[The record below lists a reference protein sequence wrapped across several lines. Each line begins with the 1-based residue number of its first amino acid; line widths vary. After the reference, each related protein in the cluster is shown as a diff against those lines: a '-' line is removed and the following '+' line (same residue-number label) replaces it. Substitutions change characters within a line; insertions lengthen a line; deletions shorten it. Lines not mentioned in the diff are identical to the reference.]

1 MTREERIKAINEKIG
16 NAKKFEKELNVG
28 RKEGIIRAGG
38 QGLAFG
44 FGDELEALYKSRVQ
58 NKNYEE
64 ELKKSRDKLKSFR
77 ETNPVEAYGS
87 EIVGSIPSSI
97 GGAGLVAKAGLKGV
111 GKVGALQ
118 GGIYGAGTG
127 ETAEDRGKQALV
139 TGALGGGV
147 SKLASKI
154 LPKTTELAKKFLRN
168 DVNLTG
174 GQMVKGS
181 GAFGDLVGGIEASST
196 SIPGVG
202 VAISQAKT
210 RALSDFNKFAMLEA
224 LEPIL
229 DKSSKKILKAKLA
242 KVDGTDAYNIVDE
255 FMQKQYSDVLGDI
268 NFGPNAIVALEDDV
282 ITTIIN
288 SEADEAGKDLVLRAI
303 NQIFSKK
310 LKVDPKTGDKFLSGQ
325 DYKRL
330 ESELFRLQKNYF
342 KKEDFDTDRI
352 AETFQLLRSVFKNA
366 TDSTVGG
373 PKLRKINMAFARL
386 NPIGE
391 AVLSANRTRG
401 IFTTSQLLNSLK
413 KVDVTK
419 GKKIT
424 KTGKDPM
431 TQLAREGEE
440 LLGQVLPDSG
450 TASRLIAG
458 EGAISPSNLLRY
470 AVPTLVSKGLY
481 NMNVPRGIFNA
492 PNVGF
497 QGLKNPTLGL
507 LSGETTNRAE
517 GLLNRG
523 NQ

>member
-1 MTREERIKAINEKIG
+1 MTNEEKI
-16 NAKKFEKELNVG
+16 AKIKQSLKNNVAVEPLNVD

-44 FGDELEALYKSRVQ
+44 FGDEIEALYKSRVQ

-64 ELKKSRDKLKSFR
+64 ELKKARDKLKSFR

-168 DVNLTG
+168 DINLTG

-210 RALSDFNKFAMLEA
+210 RALSDFNKYAMLEA

-229 DKSSKKILKAKLA
+229 DKSSKK
-242 KVDGTDAYNIVDE
+242 Y
-255 FMQKQYSDVLGDI
+255 
-268 NFGPNAIVALEDDV
+268 
-282 ITTIIN
+282 
-288 SEADEAGKDLVLRAI
+288 
-303 NQIFSKK
+303 
-310 LKVDPKTGDKFLSGQ
+310 
-325 DYKRL
+325 
-330 ESELFRLQKNYF
+330 
-342 KKEDFDTDRI
+342 
-352 AETFQLLRSVFKNA
+352 
-366 TDSTVGG
+366 
-373 PKLRKINMAFARL
+373 
-386 NPIGE
+386 
-391 AVLSANRTRG
+391 
-401 IFTTSQLLNSLK
+401 
-413 KVDVTK
+413 
-419 GKKIT
+419 
-424 KTGKDPM
+424 
-431 TQLAREGEE
+431 
-440 LLGQVLPDSG
+440 
-450 TASRLIAG
+450 
-458 EGAISPSNLLRY
+458 
-470 AVPTLVSKGLY
+470 
-481 NMNVPRGIFNA
+481 
-492 PNVGF
+492 
-497 QGLKNPTLGL
+497 
-507 LSGETTNRAE
+507 
-517 GLLNRG
+517 
-523 NQ
+523 